1 MTERTGGRA
10 QDVLRTIGMDET
22 PVSVLER
29 EDALFVLTPQTLVYQ
44 DGGGTRRVT
53 LRDLTRIHSDEQ
65 GVLRVETPAGTALTA
80 TLLGFDVTQVQ
91 AFFVQVR
98 DTTARAKEQPTSP
111 LPTAGGLKT
120 FAPVPPTPEPAP
132 APRAPAPETA
142 PAPAAVNAAP
152 AATATPPQAPR
163 REPTAPTPPRA
174 PEPARPVVISS
185 SAFTPSAARTP
196 APQPEPARMPERV
209 AEPVRAAAPPATAR
223 PVPPSPAPTS
233 PAVARPEATSPAAI
247 TPAPAATPAPVTPAA
262 PPASPLE
269 ALLRQAEVV
278 DALTGRLRFLG
289 GVLFVAALALA
300 AVQYLN
306 GARLDGLWTLLS
318 GGVGTIAL
326 LALADVARLLALGAR
341 QTAQRRDDGRD
352 A

>member
-1 MTERTGGRA
+1 
-10 QDVLRTIGMDET
+10 MDET

-120 FAPVPPTPEPAP
+120 FAPAQPTPEPAP
-132 APRAPAPETA
+132 ERPVPVPA
-142 PAPAAVNAAP
+142 PAPAAVNAPP
-152 AATATPPQAPR
+152 AATPPEVSR
-163 REPTAPTPPRA
+163 REPPTPTPPAA
-174 PEPARPVVISS
+174 PEPARAARPVVISS

-209 AEPVRAAAPPATAR
+209 AEPVRSATPPVAVR
-223 PVPPSPAPTS
+223 PVPTSPAPSS
-233 PAVARPEATSPAAI
+233 PAVARPAMTSPAD
-247 TPAPAATPAPVTPAA
+247 TTSDPAATSAPVTPTAL
-262 PPASPLE
+262 PASPLD
-269 ALLRQAEVV
+269 ALLRQSEVV

-300 AVQYLN
+300 AVQYMN
-306 GARLDGLWTLLS
+306 GAQLDGLWTLLS

-341 QTAQRRDDGRD
+341 QTARRRDDGGD